1 VYIIEHK
8 ARQKL
13 TRRKTMYEV
22 TVIKES
28 SSHADEYQCNVL
40 ENHKFETKRE
50 ANKKKK
56 ELRANYQPYEI
67 SGNY

>member
-1 VYIIEHK
+1 
-8 ARQKL
+8 
-13 TRRKTMYEV
+13 MYEV